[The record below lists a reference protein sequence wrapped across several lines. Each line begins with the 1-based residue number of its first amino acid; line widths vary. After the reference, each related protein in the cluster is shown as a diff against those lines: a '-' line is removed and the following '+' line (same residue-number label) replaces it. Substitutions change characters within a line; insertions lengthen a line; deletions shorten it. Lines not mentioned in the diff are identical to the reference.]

1 VPATFQAL
9 GVLILALL
17 PGALY
22 TFAFEREAGA
32 WGINT
37 SDRLLRFVGS
47 SALLQVLATP
57 VIYQMYR
64 LFVVTGW
71 LQEGR
76 PLPWWVWLY
85 VAGFVAVPLALGR
98 LVGVGTRNRTRWSRW
113 FTGEHPAPRAWDNLF
128 STEDLNGWVR
138 LRMKGDQDTWILG
151 AYGSSADG
159 SMRSYAAGYPHAQD
173 LYLVDTAEA
182 DPDGQFVTDDD
193 GNVVMRGIGVLVRW
207 REVAYL
213 EFIEA

>member
-1 VPATFQAL
+1 VPSTFQAL
-9 GVLILALL
+9 AVLLIALL

-22 TFAFEREAGA
+22 TWAFERQAGA
-32 WGINT
+32 WGVNT

-57 VIYQMYR
+57 VIYQLYR
-64 LFVVTGW
+64 TFIVTGW
-71 LQEGR
+71 LRAGR
-76 PLPWWVWLY
+76 PLPWWVWLL
-85 VAGFVAVPLALGR
+85 VGMFVGVPLALGHMIGR
-98 LVGVGTRNRTRWSRW
+98 AAHNRTRWSRW

-128 STEDLNGWVR
+128 STEDLTGWVR
-138 LRMKGDQDTWILG
+138 LRMKAERVWILG
-151 AYGSSADG
+151 AYGSAEDG

-182 DPDGQFVTDDD
+182 DADGQFVTDEA
-193 GNVVMRGIGVLVRW
+193 GNVVMRGVGVLVRW
-207 REVAYL
+207 KEVEYL